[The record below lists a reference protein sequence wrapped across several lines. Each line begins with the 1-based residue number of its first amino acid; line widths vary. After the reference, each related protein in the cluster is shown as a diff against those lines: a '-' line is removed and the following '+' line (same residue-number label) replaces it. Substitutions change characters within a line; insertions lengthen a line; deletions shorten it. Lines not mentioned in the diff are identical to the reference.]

1 MKVLLVIL
9 SFQEK
14 LWNKIRNEDL
24 EFNHSSSADVL
35 NSMDFYEVQHVR
47 VAFRYAKLLQ
57 N

>member
-35 NSMDFYEVQHVR
+35 KSMDFDEVQHVR
-47 VAFRYAKLLQ
+47 VAFRYAKFLQ